1 MLVVRET
8 APRRP
13 SLEVAVS
20 HALVERVNEGSADS
34 VLRLYRPA
42 PTVAF
47 GRLDALRPGFSA
59 AVAAARAHGFEPVL
73 RAPGGHA
80 VAYHEGSLGIDEVLG
95 EADPIAGMHDR
106 FARSGELLAGALRTL
121 GVDARVGRVPAEFCP
136 GDFTVNARGAVKL
149 VGTAQRVVRHASL
162 LAASV
167 VVVDAEPVRAVLV
180 DVYRALELD
189 WDPRTLAGVADELAS
204 VEVDDVERAVLDAYG
219 VRGDA
224 DASPVRGESWA
235 LDADT
240 LARARALE
248 PRHRISAGSPAAP
261 TRSRRDP

>member
-1 MLVVRET
+1 MHLIVET

-13 SLEVAVS
+13 SLEVSVS
-20 HALVERVNEGSADS
+20 HALVERVNEGARTS
-34 VLRLYRPA
+34 VLRLYRPS

-47 GRLDALRPGFSA
+47 GRLDALRPGFGA

-80 VAYHEGSLGIDEVLG
+80 VAYHEGCLGIDEVIG

-106 FARSGELLAGALRTL
+106 FRASGELLAGALRAL
-121 GVDARVGRVPAEFCP
+121 GVDARVGRVPDEFCP

-149 VGTAQRVVRHASL
+149 VGTAQRFVRRASL

-167 VVVDAEPVRAVLV
+167 VVLDAEPVREVLR

-189 WDPRTLAGVADELAS
+189 WDVRTAGGVADEVAG
-204 VEVDDVERAVLDAYG
+204 VTVDAVERAVLDAYG
-219 VRGDA
+219 ADGARG
-224 DASPVRGESWA
+224 S
-235 LDADT
+235 LDAAT
-240 LARARALE
+240 LDRARALE
-248 PRHRISAGSPAAP
+248 PGHAITS
-261 TRSRRDP
+261 

>member
-20 HALVERVNEGSADS
+20 HALVERVNEGALGA

-47 GRLDALRPGFSA
+47 GRLDALRPGFA
-59 AVAAARAHGFEPVL
+59 AAAAAARAHGFEPVL

-80 VAYHEGSLGIDEVLG
+80 VAYHEGCLGIDEVLG
-95 EADPIAGMHDR
+95 EDDPIAGMHDR
-106 FARSGELLAGALRTL
+106 FARSSELVAGALRTL
-121 GVDARVGRVPAEFCP
+121 GVDARVGRVPDEFCP

-167 VVVDAEPVRAVLV
+167 VVGDAGPLRDVLR
-180 DVYRALELD
+180 DVYAALELD
-189 WDPRTLAGVADELAS
+189 WDPATVGGAAGE
-204 VEVDDVERAVLDAYG
+204 VEGLTVDAVERAVLDAYG

-224 DASPVRGESWA
+224 AP
-235 LDADT
+235 LDGTT
-240 LARARALE
+240 LDRARQLE
-248 PRHRISAGSPAAP
+248 PRHEVTVNAASG
-261 TRSRRDP
+261 RG

>member
-1 MLVVRET
+1 MLVVVERS
-8 APRRP
+8 PRRP

-20 HALVERVNEGSADS
+20 HALVERVNEGALGG

-47 GRLDALRPGFSA
+47 GRLDALRPGFGA

-80 VAYHEGSLGIDEVLG
+80 VAYHEECLGIDEVIG
-95 EADPIAGMHDR
+95 EADPIAGMHHR
-106 FARSGELLAGALRTL
+106 FARSSERLAGALRTL
-121 GVDARVGRVPAEFCP
+121 GVDSRVGRVPDEFCP

-167 VVVDAEPVRAVLV
+167 VVRDAGPLREVLR

-189 WDPRTLAGVADELAS
+189 WDPATAGAVADD
-204 VEVDDVERAVLDAYG
+204 VGEVTVSAVERAVLDAYG
-219 VRGDA
+219 LRA
-224 DASPVRGESWA
+224 DAVVVDTA
-235 LDADT
+235 TLD
-240 LARARALE
+240 RARALE
-248 PRHRISAGSPAAP
+248 PRHGIS
-261 TRSRRDP
+261 

>member
-20 HALVERVNEGSADS
+20 HALVERVNEGAAAG
-34 VLRLYRPA
+34 VVRVYRPA
-42 PTVAF
+42 PTLAF
-47 GRLDALRPGFSA
+47 GRLDALRPGFAA
-59 AVAAARAHGFEPVL
+59 AVAAARGHGFAPVL

-80 VAYHEGSLGIDEVLG
+80 VAYHDGCLGIDEVIG
-95 EADPIAGMHDR
+95 ESDPIAGMHDR
-106 FARSGELLAGALRTL
+106 FARSGELLAAALRTL
-121 GVDARVGRVPAEFCP
+121 GVDSRVGRVPDEFCP

-167 VVVDAEPVRAVLV
+167 AVRDADALRDVLT

-189 WDPRTLAGVADELAS
+189 WDPATVGAVADEVPGVGLDA
-204 VEVDDVERAVLDAYG
+204 VERAVLEAYG
-219 VRGDA
+219 RRWETLAGK
-224 DASPVRGESWA
+224 
-235 LDADT
+235 LDAAT
-240 LARARALE
+240 LDRARALE
-248 PRHRISAGSPAAP
+248 PRHEVAVSAAAGSG
-261 TRSRRDP
+261 

>member
-20 HALVERVNEGSADS
+20 HALVERVNEGALES
-34 VLRLYRPA
+34 VLRVYRPG

-47 GRLDALRPGFSA
+47 GRLDALRPGFA
-59 AVAAARAHGFEPVL
+59 AAAAAARAHGFEPVL

-80 VAYHEGSLGIDEVLG
+80 VAYHEGCLGIDEVLR

-106 FARSGELLAGALRTL
+106 FARSGELLAAALRTL
-121 GVDARVGRVPAEFCP
+121 GVDGRVGRVPDEFCP

-167 VVVDAEPVRAVLV
+167 AVRDADSLRAVMR

-189 WDPRTLAGVADELAS
+189 WDPATAGGVADE
-204 VEVDDVERAVLDAYG
+204 VPGVDLDAVERAVLEAYG
-219 VRGDA
+219 GRA
-224 DASPVRGESWA
+224 DGA
-235 LDADT
+235 LDAAT
-240 LARARALE
+240 LDRARQLE
-248 PRHRISAGSPAAP
+248 PRHELVLG
-261 TRSRRDP
+261 T

>member
-1 MLVVRET
+1 MELVVET
-8 APRRP
+8 SPRRP

-20 HALVERVNEGSADS
+20 HALVERVNHERLGS

-47 GRLDALRPGFSA
+47 GRLDALRPGYGA

-80 VAYHEGSLGIDEVLG
+80 VAYHGGCLGIDEVLAD
-95 EADPIAGMHDR
+95 ADPIAGMHDR
-106 FARSGELLAGALRTL
+106 FAMSGKRLAGALRTL
-121 GVDARVGRVPAEFCP
+121 GVDSRVGRVPDEFCP

-167 VVVDAEPVRAVLV
+167 VVRDAASIREVLR
-180 DVYRALELD
+180 DVYEALELS
-189 WDPRTLAGVADELAS
+189 WDPLTAGGVADE
-204 VEVDDVERAVLDAYG
+204 VPVTVDDVERAVLDAYG
-219 VRGDA
+219 LAVAPG
-224 DASPVRGESWA
+224 A
-235 LDADT
+235 LDAAT
-240 LARARALE
+240 LERARALE
-248 PRHRISAGSPAAP
+248 ARHMVRGA
-261 TRSRRDP
+261 